1 MLDGTPINGRCWVYF
16 GALSNVEYTVT
27 VTDTL
32 TGAVRTYFNPA
43 GTFASVGDVDAF

>member
-1 MLDGTPINGRCWVYF
+1 V
-16 GALSNVEYTVT
+16 LSNVEYGVT

-32 TGAVRTYFNPA
+32 TGVVRTYFNPA